1 MKQEGEGTSSC
12 PDSWYSPIAIEKWLD
27 REGWPVPLTNQV
39 RAHLPA
45 FLASHFQRAL
55 EKGWQL
61 RNSTTEALERQLAEA
76 QACSECAVE
85 QRLKANADRDALQV
99 LLAEANERSQREFH
113 NVEAWH
119 AKWTEQEAK
128 LEEAYTNVSQL
139 QGALLAADGATVQAV
154 GGCDAL
160 QAKLEQAR
168 EEAEAGKDLAGW
180 AAAIKWNHQERNT
193 AEWLAGLRVR
203 VEKVQDL
210 AALDAGKE
218 AGG

>member
-1 MKQEGEGTSSC
+1 MGTYWDAFVDKFPRQDGES
-12 PDSWYSPIAIEKWLD
+12 DRAYLERFYSWLD
-27 REGWPVPLTNQV
+27 AFSVPTKHTEHITDLMRQLTEATRKIELYKKTVWPSQENEEARRLLTN
-39 RAHLPA
+39 
-45 FLASHFQRAL
+45 
-55 EKGWQL
+55 
-61 RNSTTEALERQLAEA
+61 QLAEA
-76 QACSECAVE
+76 RAAIVGI
-85 QRLKANADRDALQV
+85 NG
-99 LLAEANERSQREFH
+99 LLAEANERSQREFF
-113 NVEAWH
+113 NTEAWH

-154 GGCDAL
+154 RGCDAL
-160 QAKLEQAR
+160 KTRLEQAR
-168 EEAEAGKDLAGW
+168 EAAEAGKDLAGW

-203 VEKVQDL
+203 VEKVQAL

>member
-1 MKQEGEGTSSC
+1 MGTYWDAFVDKFPRQDGES
-12 PDSWYSPIAIEKWLD
+12 DRAYLERFYSWLD
-27 REGWPVPLTNQV
+27 AFSVPTKHTEHITDLMRQLTEATRKIELYKKTVWPSQENEEARRLLTN
-39 RAHLPA
+39 
-45 FLASHFQRAL
+45 
-55 EKGWQL
+55 
-61 RNSTTEALERQLAEA
+61 QLAEA
-76 QACSECAVE
+76 RAAIVGI
-85 QRLKANADRDALQV
+85 NG
-99 LLAEANERSQREFH
+99 LLAEANERSQREFF
-113 NVEAWH
+113 NTEAWH

-154 GGCDAL
+154 RGCDAL

-168 EEAEAGKDLAGW
+168 EAAEAGKDLAGW

-203 VEKVQDL
+203 VEKVQAL